1 MKKWGQVFVLT
12 GSIVAMLITGT
23 GCSKKN
29 TGIKNEKLASD
40 YMELFNMSEG
50 IKTEE
55 GCFKIRDGICYYVD
69 FGEEKAIPLCNKP
82 ECRHLSEAEDPDT
95 ECNAV
100 SDEDMYIFP
109 YGDRLFE
116 IAENEDG
123 TVLTSSALDRTDRK
137 EVKQLMD
144 IYGKFGQGVVVK
156 NRLIYTVS
164 KVADVQNAEE
174 LNDFTMTR
182 SIECL
187 NLDTLETEVY
197 VDAGICDGLQ
207 LLGGTEEYQVYS
219 VIKNYEGFFYILD
232 YKTGKSKEISLHTA
246 DGYKKIVPADQEK
259 IFYYEDWEVSPDG
272 EKSSTVWRYDIEKSK
287 EEVLLKKEEIQGA
300 EEESSIR
307 LIGIREDGIL
317 CEAGD
322 VLYLVDKDSHQVNK
336 KVSLMEVLPV
346 TDAKEVRLD
355 FVTEDAAYLAYEI
368 TNRTTGDESDWIS
381 WDGVIRMDDLLNGK
395 KAVKVLIAPRMSSAG
410 NPVDEDGN
418 MTGSK

>member
-1 MKKWGQVFVLT
+1 MT
-12 GSIVAMLITGT
+12 
-23 GCSKKN
+23 
-29 TGIKNEKLASD
+29 
-40 YMELFNMSEG
+40 
-50 IKTEE
+50 
-55 GCFKIRDGICYYVD
+55 RIC
-69 FGEEKAIPLCNKP
+69 
-82 ECRHLSEAEDPDT
+82 
-95 ECNAV
+95 
-100 SDEDMYIFP
+100 IFP
-109 YGDRLFE
+109 IWRRLYE

-259 IFYYEDWEVSPDG
+259 F
-272 EKSSTVWRYDIEKSK
+272 
-287 EEVLLKKEEIQGA
+287 LL
-300 EEESSIR
+300 
-307 LIGIREDGIL
+307 
-317 CEAGD
+317 
-322 VLYLVDKDSHQVNK
+322 
-336 KVSLMEVLPV
+336 
-346 TDAKEVRLD
+346 
-355 FVTEDAAYLAYEI
+355 
-368 TNRTTGDESDWIS
+368 
-381 WDGVIRMDDLLNGK
+381 
-395 KAVKVLIAPRMSSAG
+395 
-410 NPVDEDGN
+410 
-418 MTGSK
+418 